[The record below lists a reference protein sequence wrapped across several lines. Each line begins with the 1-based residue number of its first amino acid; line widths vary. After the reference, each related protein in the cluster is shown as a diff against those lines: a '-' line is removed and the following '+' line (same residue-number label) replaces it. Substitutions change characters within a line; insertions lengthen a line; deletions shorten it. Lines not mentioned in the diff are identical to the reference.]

1 MMTKT
6 TDIHW
11 LAGLLEGEGCFSSTE
26 GYPSIMVK
34 MVDRDV
40 IERAQAIL
48 RPVVFRNGGNDV
60 RGYGPYDDTR
70 QRQYVAKI
78 AGRRAAGWMM
88 TLYPLM
94 GGRRQARIR
103 NLLAMWITK

>member
-1 MMTKT
+1 MTKT
-6 TDIHW
+6 RDIYW
-11 LAGLLEGEGCFSSTE
+11 LAGLLEGEGCFSSTK

-40 IERAQAIL
+40 VERAHKIL
-48 RPVVFRNGGNDV
+48 RPVEFRIDGNEV
-60 RGYGPYDDTR
+60 KGYGPYDDVR

-78 AGRRAAGWMM
+78 VGRRAVGWMM

-94 GGRRQARIR
+94 GRRRQARA
-103 NLLAMWITK
+103 NP